1 MFLCAR
7 ADIGVSARTNSFTSL
22 SLALHPVPPR
32 SPYAD
37 ELMHPNGRGA
47 DAQKE
52 KNLFFLV
59 VACWKR
65 EEKNV
70 QFLVFNPQDP
80 QAPQAPQAP

>member
-1 MFLCAR
+1 
-7 ADIGVSARTNSFTSL
+7 
-22 SLALHPVPPR
+22 
-32 SPYAD
+32 
-37 ELMHPNGRGA
+37 MHPNGRGA